1 MSTGQMCRGSVEK
14 MQKALRKSA
23 KPNRIAK
30 KSKCFRRIK
39 KVTLSGGKERDGK
52 KYRGGEHISVFV
64 SRRSYEAFKKKLVT
78 IKTVFTITLCC
89 FYF

>member
-14 MQKALRKSA
+14 MQKALHKST
-23 KPNRIAK
+23 KPNRMAK

-64 SRRSYEAFKKKLVT
+64 SRRSYEAFNKKT
-78 IKTVFTITLCC
+78 CNN
-89 FYF
+89 